1 MRDEPV
7 TVTAYP
13 DGPLI
18 LRGSATILGEDGQEL
33 ARVRPTV
40 ALCRCGLTSRPPL
53 CDGSHK
59 LATSR
64 RRRDGTSSD
73 DSAA

>member
-1 MRDEPV
+1 MREEPV

-18 LRGSATILGEDGQEL
+18 LRGSATIRGEDGQEL
-33 ARVRPTV
+33 VRTRPTV

-59 LATSR
+59 LTAGR
-64 RRRDGTSSD
+64 RRRDGAASD
-73 DSAA
+73 DTPA